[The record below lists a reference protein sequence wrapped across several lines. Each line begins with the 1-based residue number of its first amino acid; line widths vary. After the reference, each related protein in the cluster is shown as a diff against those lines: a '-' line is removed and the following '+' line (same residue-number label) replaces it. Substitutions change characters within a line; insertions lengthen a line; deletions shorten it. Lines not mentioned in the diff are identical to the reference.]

1 MAYTLP
7 HTAITKIPDTEPDAV
22 PELWNDTYA
31 EIDANFARIVGFNPV
46 GKCLTAGDVAEKTV
60 DCENFTLAE
69 NSVFTVRFEHTN
81 SASRPSLNV
90 NGTGARAIKYR
101 GSSIKASMLAA
112 NRVYQFVY
120 DGTEWDLIGDLDT
133 GDQCLPLTGGTL
145 SGALTVQGNVTA
157 QDPTQAQHVVTKKH
171 LESALSSLS
180 ADAQGKYL
188 PLKGGTLSGALTV
201 RGNVTAQDP
210 TQAQH
215 VVTKKHLESA
225 LSSLSADAQGK
236 YLPLKGGTLSGALTV
251 RGNVIAS
258 EPKEAT
264 HLTTRKYVD
273 DAVDA
278 LQRDTADR
286 YLKQAGGTI
295 TGNLTVQGP
304 CTVREPEQNSEAA
317 TKAYVDTAAA
327 KATIKMIIWEAA

>member
-1 MAYTLP
+1 MFDACEVLTMAYTLP

-201 RGNVTAQDP
+201 RGNV
-210 TQAQH
+210 
-215 VVTKKHLESA
+215 
-225 LSSLSADAQGK
+225 
-236 YLPLKGGTLSGALTV
+236 
-251 RGNVIAS
+251 IAS

-278 LQRDTADR
+278 IQRDTADL

>member
-31 EIDANFARIVGFNPV
+31 EIDSNFARIVGFNPV

-60 DCENFTLAE
+60 DCGNFTLAE

-145 SGALTVQGNVTA
+145 SGALTVQGTVTA

-201 RGNVTAQDP
+201 QGTVTAQDP
-210 TQAQH
+210 TQAQ
-215 VVTKKHLESA
+215 
-225 LSSLSADAQGK
+225 
-236 YLPLKGGTLSGALTV
+236 
-251 RGNVIAS
+251 
-258 EPKEAT
+258 

-278 LQRDTADR
+278 IQRDTADL

-304 CTVREPEQNSEAA
+304 CTVREPEQNNEAA

-327 KATIKMIIWEAA
+327 EATIKMIIWEAA

>member
-201 RGNVTAQDP
+201 RGNV
-210 TQAQH
+210 
-215 VVTKKHLESA
+215 
-225 LSSLSADAQGK
+225 
-236 YLPLKGGTLSGALTV
+236 
-251 RGNVIAS
+251 IAS
-258 EPKEAT
+258 EPTEAT

-278 LQRDTADR
+278 IQRDTADL

-304 CTVREPEQNSEAA
+304 CMVREPEQNSEAA

>member
-46 GKCLTAGDVAEKTV
+46 GKCLTASDVAEKTV

-201 RGNVTAQDP
+201 RGNV
-210 TQAQH
+210 
-215 VVTKKHLESA
+215 
-225 LSSLSADAQGK
+225 
-236 YLPLKGGTLSGALTV
+236 
-251 RGNVIAS
+251 IAS
-258 EPKEAT
+258 EPTEAT

-278 LQRDTADR
+278 IQRDTADL

>member
-69 NSVFTVRFEHTN
+69 NSVVTIRFEHTN

-133 GDQCLPLTGGTL
+133 GDQCLPLTGGT
-145 SGALTVQGNVTA
+145 
-157 QDPTQAQHVVTKKH
+157 
-171 LESALSSLS
+171 
-180 ADAQGKYL
+180 
-188 PLKGGTLSGALTV
+188 
-201 RGNVTAQDP
+201 
-210 TQAQH
+210 
-215 VVTKKHLESA
+215 
-225 LSSLSADAQGK
+225 
-236 YLPLKGGTLSGALTV
+236 
-251 RGNVIAS
+251 
-258 EPKEAT
+258 
-264 HLTTRKYVD
+264 
-273 DAVDA
+273 
-278 LQRDTADR
+278 
-286 YLKQAGGTI
+286 I

>member
-31 EIDANFARIVGFNPV
+31 EIDANFARIVGFIPV

-201 RGNVTAQDP
+201 RGNV
-210 TQAQH
+210 
-215 VVTKKHLESA
+215 
-225 LSSLSADAQGK
+225 
-236 YLPLKGGTLSGALTV
+236 
-251 RGNVIAS
+251 IAS
-258 EPKEAT
+258 EPTEAT
-264 HLTTRKYVD
+264 HLTTRRYVD

-278 LQRDTADR
+278 IQRDTSDR

>member
-180 ADAQGKYL
+180 ADAQG
-188 PLKGGTLSGALTV
+188 
-201 RGNVTAQDP
+201 R
-210 TQAQH
+210 
-215 VVTKKHLESA
+215 
-225 LSSLSADAQGK
+225 

-258 EPKEAT
+258 EPTEAT

-278 LQRDTADR
+278 IQRDTADR